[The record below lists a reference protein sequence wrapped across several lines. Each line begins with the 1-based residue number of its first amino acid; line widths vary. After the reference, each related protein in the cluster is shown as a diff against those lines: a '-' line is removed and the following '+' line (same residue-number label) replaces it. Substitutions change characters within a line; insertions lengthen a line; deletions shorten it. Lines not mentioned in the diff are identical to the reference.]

1 MPLPDVTFNN
11 YHLPTLARLARE
23 LGSPTHDGLAEFLWR
38 LSNSASLPVE
48 IAVDFM
54 EAAGYE
60 PFKGFP
66 LRKKRG

>member
-1 MPLPDVTFNN
+1 MPLPNITFDG
-11 YHLPTLARLARE
+11 YHLPTVARLAQE
-23 LGSPTHDGLAEFLWR
+23 LGRPTNDGLAEFIWR

-66 LRKKRG
+66 LRRKRS